1 MQTDHCQP
9 TINTW
14 NAIKVRP
21 QFWCPWR
28 DLNPHLF
35 RERILSP
42 PRLPFHHKGM
52 PAHSSKASRL
62 APSTGKALKPKIMIR
77 ISNSISI
84 DERDISESF
93 IRASGPGG
101 QNVNKVSTAV
111 ELRFDVAKA
120 VLPHDLKHRLE
131 TIAGRQ
137 LSQDGILIVTSQE
150 HRSQDRNRATA
161 LEKLI
166 ELLRRAS
173 VRPKRRIAT
182 KPTRA
187 SKTRRLES
195 KSKRSTTKSLRRS
208 KPSFD

>member
-1 MQTDHCQP
+1 
-9 TINTW
+9 
-14 NAIKVRP
+14 
-21 QFWCPWR
+21 
-28 DLNPHLF
+28 
-35 RERILSP
+35 
-42 PRLPFHHKGM
+42 
-52 PAHSSKASRL
+52 
-62 APSTGKALKPKIMIR
+62 MIR

-111 ELRFDVAKA
+111 ELRFDVVNAL
-120 VLPHDLKHRLE
+120 LPYEVKHRLE

-137 LSQDGILIVTSQE
+137 LSQDGILIITSQE

-166 ELLRRAS
+166 ALLRKAS

-182 KPTRA
+182 RPTKA
-187 SKTRRLES
+187 SKTRRLDS
-195 KSKRSTTKSLRRS
+195 KAKRSTTKNLRRS

>member
-1 MQTDHCQP
+1 
-9 TINTW
+9 
-14 NAIKVRP
+14 
-21 QFWCPWR
+21 
-28 DLNPHLF
+28 
-35 RERILSP
+35 
-42 PRLPFHHKGM
+42 
-52 PAHSSKASRL
+52 
-62 APSTGKALKPKIMIR
+62 MIR

-120 VLPHDLKHRLE
+120 VLPYEVKHRLE

-137 LSQDGILIVTSQE
+137 LSQDGILIITSQE

-166 ELLRRAS
+166 ELLCKAS

-182 KPTRA
+182 RPTKA
-187 SKTRRLES
+187 SKTRRLDS
-195 KSKRSTTKSLRRS
+195 KSKRSTTKNLRRN

>member
-1 MQTDHCQP
+1 
-9 TINTW
+9 
-14 NAIKVRP
+14 
-21 QFWCPWR
+21 
-28 DLNPHLF
+28 
-35 RERILSP
+35 
-42 PRLPFHHKGM
+42 
-52 PAHSSKASRL
+52 
-62 APSTGKALKPKIMIR
+62 MIR

-120 VLPHDLKHRLE
+120 SLPHDLKHRLE
-131 TIAGRQ
+131 SIAGRQ
-137 LSQDGILIVTSQE
+137 LSQEGILIVTSQE

-161 LEKLI
+161 LEKLLA
-166 ELLRRAS
+166 LLRKAS

-182 KPTRA
+182 RPTKA
-187 SKTRRLES
+187 SKTRRLDS
-195 KSKRSTTKSLRRS
+195 KSKRSTIKDLRRT